1 METISII
8 AAALGVA
15 WASGINLYAAI
26 LMLGLMGSM
35 GSIDLPPELEILQN
49 PAVLIAAA
57 FMYCVEFF
65 ADKIPGVDTVWDA
78 IHSFIRI
85 PAGAMLAAATLA
97 PISPEA
103 ELIGLL
109 LGGTLA
115 AGTHFAKA
123 GSRVVINTSPE
134 PVTNWTASIGEDLM
148 VIAGLWTAL
157 NYPILFI
164 VLLIVF
170 IALVIWLAPKV
181 WRGVKRVFGKI
192 KSWFSK
198 TGRTD
203 AAVAEELGDTKKR
216 VESN

>member
-1 METISII
+1 M
-8 AAALGVA
+8 
-15 WASGINLYAAI
+15 
-26 LMLGLMGSM
+26 
-35 GSIDLPPELEILQN
+35 
-49 PAVLIAAA
+49 
-57 FMYCVEFF
+57 
-65 ADKIPGVDTVWDA
+65 WDA

-115 AGTHFAKA
+115 AGTHFTKA

-134 PVTNWTASIGEDLM
+134 PVSNWTASIGEDLL

-164 VLLIVF
+164 VLLIAF

-198 TGRTD
+198 SDSDSAPAIT
-203 AAVAEELGDTKKR
+203 ELENTNKR
-216 VESN
+216 IDSSSS

>member
-1 METISII
+1 MDTVSLI

-35 GSIDLPPELEILQN
+35 GAIELPPELEILQN

-65 ADKIPGVDTVWDA
+65 ADKIPGIDTVWDA

-115 AGTHFAKA
+115 AGTHFTKA

-157 NYPILFI
+157 NYPVLFI
-164 VLLIVF
+164 VLLVAF

-181 WRGVKRVFGKI
+181 WRGAKRVFSKI
-192 KSWFSK
+192 TGWFSK
-198 TGRTD
+198 TDSADISAAAELDDSTKRTD
-203 AAVAEELGDTKKR
+203 SG
-216 VESN
+216 